1 MLLKK
6 YMVYGIVIL
15 AMLFW
20 SATYIWY
27 KVVFEALRP
36 ISVMTI
42 RLLFSS
48 MFLLIFSTL
57 IKKLQI
63 PNRKDFGWLLLLSL
77 FQPFLYFL
85 AESYGVSMVS
95 STVAA
100 VIISTIPV
108 FTPLVAY
115 LFFRQTI
122 TIYNFWGILISF
134 IGVIMVLLGKNFIF
148 DGSVL
153 GLMILIGAVLS
164 ALGYAAIIVRLT
176 DKYNAFTIIS
186 WQNLFGF
193 FYFLP
198 FFFIFDYKH
207 FITAPFNQTIVLNL
221 IYLGFFGSSLAYV
234 LFTYS
239 IKTIGITKSSLFTNT
254 IPLFT
259 ALFAYLKFGET
270 LTTYKFL
277 GILVVLFGLYLGQTK
292 RTTLIQNRKKK
303 NLNPS

>member
-27 KVVFEALRP
+27 KVVFEALQP

-48 MFLLIFSTL
+48 LFLLIFSAI
-57 IKKLQI
+57 IKKLQV
-63 PNRKDFGWLLLLSL
+63 PNLKDFGWLLLLSL

-95 STVAA
+95 PTVAA

-122 TIYNFWGILISF
+122 TIHNFWGILISF
-134 IGVIMVLLGKNFIF
+134 IGVLMVLLGKNFRF
-148 DGSVL
+148 EGSVL
-153 GLMILIGAVLS
+153 GLIILAGAVLA

-176 DKYNAFTIIS
+176 GRYNAFTIIS

-198 FFFIFDYKH
+198 FFFIFDFKH
-207 FITAPFNQTIVLNL
+207 FVSASFNQTIVLNL
-221 IYLGFFGSSLAYV
+221 IYLAFFGSSLAYV

-239 IKTIGITKSSLFTNT
+239 IKTIGITKASLFTNT
-254 IPLFT
+254 IPVFT
-259 ALFAYLKFGET
+259 AFFAYWQFGEI
-270 LTTYKFL
+270 LSVFKMF
-277 GILVVLFGLYLGQTK
+277 GIGVVLTGLYMGQH
-292 RTTLIQNRKKK
+292 RSK
-303 NLNPS
+303 NKV